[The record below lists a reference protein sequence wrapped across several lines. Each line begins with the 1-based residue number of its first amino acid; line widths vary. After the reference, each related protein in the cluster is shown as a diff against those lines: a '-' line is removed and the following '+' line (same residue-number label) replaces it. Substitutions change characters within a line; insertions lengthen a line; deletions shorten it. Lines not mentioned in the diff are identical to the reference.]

1 MKKSKKI
8 AVAILTGV
16 LAASCA
22 AGLSACSVKRISDSV
37 EPPADGQSSTLVTNK
52 TPDKLAPDEVIYAF
66 LQKQSELQSY
76 MITAEGT
83 AVASLAGYKQ
93 DIHNITYKSGEDFLN
108 QASSNSLLVKMKHQS
123 FSKGGKVVYR
133 NSFDGEMKVAEKA
146 DYKKVYGFTA
156 DEVTLGGF
164 IVNPKTLR
172 YAELESAEGDTLTYH
187 FRLAGDKSLEEG
199 TATQSATAL
208 IRYQAKA
215 YGSLDNLPAYS
226 DVDLHLTVK
235 NDWTPVSYTS
245 FCSYTAKKI
254 LNMSVKESITSV
266 YSKVN
271 EEVEI
276 PSVSEFNQKLGTT
289 PSAPVPPQESD
300 PLTQFIGAVS
310 DTLGEENAARLPVSI
325 RLGAFGAKKELSGEL
340 SLKLH
345 EDAIEK
351 GDLADAFSLRFDLS
365 LADMPLISKLA
376 NTLTVR
382 YQGDG
387 LLLLMLGNRTEGKD
401 AFLYTYP
408 IDVSEAFSSVSEGG
422 IEGLIA
428 DMGSLFSAEKTEAG
442 YVLSLKEET
451 LTKLNTAFRG
461 LLEGFAQ
468 RIGDTH
474 GYIMSLLGANFTGV
488 NADLA
493 VKAEAGAEKISALS
507 LDLAGTLENV
517 TLGEKITVSIDTK
530 LVSGAITRPF
540 TGDLD
545 IRLNPAAI
553 WSGDY
558 YAIAKAH
565 LHLDLTPASDLI
577 MLIGA
582 FGSMIPD
589 LPSWLNA
596 ELSSLDLYY
605 TGDGI
610 LTLAFNNAEGLPMG
624 MTEVDLKSLLSG
636 GLPAIPGLGGE
647 GQTGL
652 PQFAL
657 EVKENGIRFALGDNI
672 VTALA
677 TAYNGLI
684 DSLVEKAKAG
694 LDDFTAMI
702 ADQMLRGWL
711 SGQITGVEF
720 CLGKTEEG
728 KLTFDLAVY
737 ATYQN
742 ANYEEENGRFI
753 GLTLTHKEEL
763 TAKESADLIA
773 DKAVKGLKAANAKA
787 TEYAEKLQ
795 KLIDGMDV
803 TENGYEQY
811 VEKVTALQDEIDM
824 QDPAVKTLMSN
835 SSYLAETTVGE
846 EKSTVLLLTAE
857 LYHDRATDFKE
868 KAETITATSP
878 ETAWDELNALYD
890 KSAAI
895 SGITVPALKE
905 NEVLKTAVGDDTLAS
920 YLEKRNTHETKV
932 AEKLAADIAAA
943 KTDFDAATDRKGW
956 TDALTR
962 IVNVFKPVYD
972 KLPDEL
978 KEGTGYRDF
987 VAEVYEKNVDEV
999 TKEYQAVKSELEA
1012 LIEKGSNASIDELL
1026 GTMKKLSS
1034 AYALYYGYDYWTSNL
1049 DIDATK
1055 MPWGK
1060 TWITA
1065 LKPTWLEEAALARIN
1080 QKVTDLTALNR
1091 DLIKGT
1097 TEKSV
1102 ATALKDVIKQAV
1114 AALYDQIGSC
1124 RIVSEED
1131 GTVTWDFSTLSLNE
1145 EEKATLLEKIHGIR
1159 FMICK
1164 VLTTDLFDDWEDE
1177 TLLQFARIDLTK
1189 YEAQF
1194 AAYLEDKN

>member
-1 MKKSKKI
+1 MHKSKKI
-8 AVAILTGV
+8 ALIIVSGA
-16 LAASCA
+16 LAAACA
-22 AGLSACSVKRISDSV
+22 AGMAACGKEIPLGESGS
-37 EPPADGQSSTLVTNK
+37 SSTLVTSRSPEK
-52 TPDKLAPDEVIYAF
+52 LTPEEALYAF

-93 DIHNITYKSGEDFLN
+93 DIHNITYKNGEDYLN
-108 QASSNSLLVKMKHQS
+108 QASSDSLLVKMKHQS

-133 NSFDGEMKVAEKA
+133 NSFDGEMSVAEKE

-156 DEVTLGGF
+156 DEVTLGGY
-164 IVNPKTLR
+164 IINPKTLR

-187 FRLAGDKSLEEG
+187 FRLAGDQSVENG
-199 TATQSATAL
+199 SATESATTG
-208 IRYQAKA
+208 IRLQAKA
-215 YGSLDNLPAYS
+215 YGSLDNLPGYS
-226 DVDLHLTVK
+226 DVDMRLTIK
-235 NDWTPVSYTS
+235 KDWTPVSYVS
-245 FCSYTAKKI
+245 SCSYTARKVFD
-254 LNMSVKESITSV
+254 MSVKETITST

-276 PSVSEFNQKLGTT
+276 PNVEAFNQKLGTT
-289 PSAPVPPQESD
+289 PSKPVPPKETD
-300 PLTQFIGAVS
+300 PLMGLATAFGNTVEGDHA
-310 DTLGEENAARLPVSI
+310 LEAPVSVG
-325 RLGAFGAKKELSGEL
+325 LGAFGAKKALSGEL
-340 SLKLH
+340 TLKLRQ
-345 EDAIEK
+345 DALER
-351 GDLADAFSLRFDLS
+351 GDLQEAFSLRLDLS

-387 LLLLMLGNRTEGKD
+387 LLLLMLGNRTEGKT
-401 AFLYTYP
+401 AYLFTYP
-408 IDVSEAFSSVSEGG
+408 VDVSEAFSSASEGG

-442 YVLSLKEET
+442 YMLSIKEEA

-468 RIGDTH
+468 KVGDTH

-517 TLGEKITVSIDTK
+517 TLGEKIAVSIDTK
-530 LVSGAITRPF
+530 LIGGAIAQPF

-553 WSGDY
+553 WAGDY
-558 YAIAKAH
+558 YAAVKAH
-565 LHLDLTPASDLI
+565 LNLDLTPASNLI
-577 MLIGA
+577 MLIGMV
-582 FGSMIPD
+582 GSMIPD

-596 ELSSLDLYY
+596 NLSSLDLYY

-652 PQFAL
+652 PQFTL
-657 EVKENGIRFALGDNI
+657 EVKENGIRFALGEKI
-672 VTALA
+672 VSALA
-677 TAYNGLI
+677 DAYNGLVE
-684 DSLVEKAKAG
+684 SLIEKA
-694 LDDFTAMI
+694 TASDPTGFAEGI
-702 ADQMLRGWL
+702 IGGWL
-711 SGQITGVEF
+711 GGQITGVEF
-720 CLGKTEEG
+720 FLGKTEEG
-728 KLTFDLAVY
+728 KLTFDLAIFAIP
-737 ATYQN
+737 ATAQD
-742 ANYEEENGRFI
+742 GVPVRFI
-753 GLTLTHKEEL
+753 GLTITHKEEL
-763 TAKESADLIA
+763 TEEESADLTA
-773 DKAVKGLKAANAKA
+773 DKAVGDLKAANAKA

-795 KLIDGMDV
+795 KFIDEMDV
-803 TENGYEQY
+803 TEGGYVKY
-811 VEKVTALQDEIDM
+811 VEAVTALQNEIDG

-846 EKSTVLLLTAE
+846 EKSTVLLLTAK

-868 KAETITATSP
+868 KAETITAASE
-878 ETAWDELNALYD
+878 ETAWDALNALYD
-890 KSAAI
+890 KNTTVQ
-895 SGITVPALKE
+895 GIAVPAIKE
-905 NEVLKTAVGDDTLAS
+905 NEVLKTAVGDDTIQT
-920 YLEKRNTHETKV
+920 YLTKRNAHETQV
-932 AEKLAADIAAA
+932 AEDLAEKIATA
-943 KTDFDAATDRKGW
+943 KTAFNAEENQNRDGW
-956 TDALTR
+956 TAALTQ
-962 IVNVFKPVYD
+962 IVNEFKPVYD

-978 KEGTGYRDF
+978 KESTGYRDF

-1012 LIEKGSNASIDELL
+1012 LIKQGNSASIDDLL

-1034 AYALYYGYDYWTSNL
+1034 AYALYYGNDYWTSNL

-1080 QKVTDLTALNR
+1080 QKVTALTALNR

-1102 ATALKDVIKQAV
+1102 ATVLKDVIKQAV
-1114 AALYDQIGSC
+1114 KALYEQIGSC
-1124 RIVSEED
+1124 RIVAEE
-1131 GTVTWDFSTLSLNE
+1131 GGAVTWDFSKLSLDDNA
-1145 EEKATLLEKIHGIR
+1145 KAALLEKIHGIR
-1159 FMICK
+1159 FLICK
-1164 VLTTDLFDDWEDE
+1164 VLPSTEGNAIWEGDVDLKK
-1177 TLLQFARIDLTK
+1177 FATIDLTK
-1189 YEAQF
+1189 YETQF
-1194 AAYLEDKN
+1194 AAYLESTAPQV